1 MRSFHIS
8 SLRPVASRAAACALG
23 VCVTAGSLGPLYAQ
37 SLGDVA
43 RKEEERRKTVKAP
56 KVYTDKDVGSVR
68 AATPAPTVSS
78 AGEAAGASTGAAT
91 PPSPDA
97 PAGAAGEPPP
107 AGAGA
112 VKDQAYWADRMKTL
126 RDQVAR
132 DQTFAEALQTRVN
145 VLAAD
150 FVNRDD
156 PAQRTSIEQDR
167 QKAMAELARLRQAII
182 DGQQAIADLEDEARR
197 SGVPAGWLR

>member
-1 MRSFHIS
+1 
-8 SLRPVASRAAACALG
+8 
-23 VCVTAGSLGPLYAQ
+23 
-37 SLGDVA
+37 
-43 RKEEERRKTVKAP
+43 
-56 KVYTDKDVGSVR
+56 
-68 AATPAPTVSS
+68 
-78 AGEAAGASTGAAT
+78 
-91 PPSPDA
+91 
-97 PAGAAGEPPP
+97 
-107 AGAGA
+107 
-112 VKDQAYWADRMKTL
+112 MKTL